1 MSTPLRTPDVPA
13 ASPEA
18 LLRALRI
25 VEDRW
30 LGTRPGLARL
40 ADVAP
45 TEARALATAV
55 AELRAVLQNPKTP
68 E

>member
-1 MSTPLRTPDVPA
+1 MPA

-40 ADVAP
+40 ADTAP
-45 TEARALATAV
+45 AVNADLEAAIE
-55 AELRAVLQNPKTP
+55 ELRAVLLAPKAQA
-68 E
+68 

>member
-1 MSTPLRTPDVPA
+1 MSTPSRSPDVPA

-40 ADVAP
+40 
-45 TEARALATAV
+45 
-55 AELRAVLQNPKTP
+55 LRTRRPR
-68 E
+68 